1 MDILNVK
8 GFTILHQKLPTNIIN
23 TRIIVNAGSTLE
35 MKNEYGVAHFLEH
48 MFFKGTNKHTYKEI
62 NRITTELGDANA
74 FTSKETTAYFI
85 SSLASNF
92 ERSADMLMEM
102 FFEPAFIEEEFEI
115 EKGVIVEEY
124 QSRMDDPTVFFW
136 NMANESF
143 WGSQRG
149 HKVVGNRNTIA
160 NMTIDDLKSFRK
172 RYYNVDNVVFAVTGN
187 IDESE
192 VVRVFEGLLANVP
205 SSSYVKLDSSA
216 IDYDDINYEDFEF
229 NHKAKQAIIGFMA
242 KGVSAKEKYDK
253 NYRNSVMNVGLG
265 GGMHSLLFDRIREEL
280 GLCYHVGIWSTSY
293 KDTGDI
299 LVHCL
304 LDEANVE
311 QAKDEIQIIL
321 KKIKN
326 EGLDDELI
334 RVTKSTMLFDL
345 ADDVETSRG
354 YSHLIFDNYFKYD
367 CELIAHDDRKDRINS
382 VTNDDIIEAAND
394 AFKDD
399 KLKFVQMTTG
409 K

>member
-1 MDILNVK
+1 
-8 GFTILHQKLPTNIIN
+8 
-23 TRIIVNAGSTLE
+23 
-35 MKNEYGVAHFLEH
+35 

-62 NRITTELGDANA
+62 NRITAELGDANA
-74 FTSKETTAYFI
+74 YTSKETTAFFI
-85 SSLASNF
+85 NSLAFNF

-124 QSRMDDPTVFFW
+124 QSRMDDPMIFFW
-136 NMANESF
+136 NMVNESF

-149 HKVVGNRNTIA
+149 HKTVGNRNTIT

-172 RYYNVDNVVFAVTGN
+172 RYYNVDNIAFAVTGN

-192 VVRVFEGLLANVP
+192 VVRVFERLLSDAP

-216 IDYDDINYEDFEF
+216 ISYDDINFEDFEF
-229 NHKAKQAIIGFMA
+229 NHKAKQAIIGFIA
-242 KGVSAKEKYDK
+242 KGVSAKEKHDK
-253 NYRNSVMNVGLG
+253 NYRTSVMSVGLG

-280 GLCYHVGIWSTSY
+280 GLCYHVGIWTSSY
-293 KDTGDI
+293 KDTGDM

-304 LDEANVE
+304 LDEGNIQ

-321 KKIKN
+321 KKIKS

-334 RVTKSTMLFDL
+334 RVSKSTMLFDL
-345 ADDVETSRG
+345 AEDVDTSRG
-354 YSHLIFDNYFKYD
+354 YSQLIFDNYFKYG
-367 CELIAHDDRKDRINS
+367 CELIDCDDRKDRIDS

-399 KLKFVQMTTG
+399 KLKFVQMTTE